1 MTSTL
6 FYLLTAT
13 LAALLFYL
21 ASARQQFWPAAT
33 SKVKPLRVLALLLS
47 VLAWAFAGVALGV
60 WAGFFATLA
69 VLMLAF
75 VVLPFIDAYRRKQHV
90 G

>member
-6 FYLLTAT
+6 LYLLTAT

-21 ASARQQFWPAAT
+21 ASARQQLWPAAAN
-33 SKVKPLRVLALLLS
+33 KVKPLRVLALLLS
-47 VLAWAFAGVALGV
+47 VLAWAFAGAALGV

-69 VLMLAF
+69 VLMLAL
-75 VVLPFIDAYRRKQHV
+75 VALPFIDAYRRKQHV

>member
-6 FYLLTAT
+6 LYLLTAT

-21 ASARQQFWPAAT
+21 ASPRQQFWPAAT
-33 SKVKPLRVLALLLS
+33 SKVKPLRILALLLS
-47 VLAWAFAGVALGV
+47 VLAWFFAGSALGV

-69 VLMLAF
+69 VLMLVF
-75 VVLPFIDAYRRKQHV
+75 VALPFIDAYRRKQHV